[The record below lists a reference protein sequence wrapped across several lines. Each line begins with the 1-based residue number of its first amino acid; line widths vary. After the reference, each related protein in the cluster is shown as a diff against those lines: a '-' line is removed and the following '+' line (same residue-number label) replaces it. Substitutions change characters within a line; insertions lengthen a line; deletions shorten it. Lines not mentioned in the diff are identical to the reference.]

1 MNRPKDISRRGAG
14 RVAYLAVRTQV
25 EELLAAGHHVAAIYA
40 RLSAG
45 LPIGYKQFAKYVQ
58 RFSDDRKVRPYGWTP
73 PIKGAAPPK
82 SPVPA
87 PTSSPP
93 TTPVRPWRSDLFPS
107 REDEE
112 SLF

>member
-1 MNRPKDISRRGAG
+1 APKDISRRGAG

-40 RLSAG
+40 RLSAR

-73 PIKGAAPPK
+73 PSKGAPSLK
-82 SPVPA
+82 TPVPA
-87 PTSSPP
+87 PTSSSP
-93 TTPVRPWRSDLFPS
+93 TTPARPWRSDLFPR